1 MFSLDFRA
9 HSEVGLVRKNN
20 QDSGYASPTA
30 LVIADGMGGA
40 AAGDLASA
48 VAIHQVVLADGTH
61 TDDQLVPQLRGA
73 MRGANELIT
82 QLVAS
87 DHTLDGMG
95 TTFCGAFFSGTQL
108 GVVHIGDSRG
118 YLFRDGTLS
127 RLTHDHSWVQSL
139 VDEGKITEDEALVH
153 PHRSLVLKVL
163 NGHPNHEP
171 DTFTFEV
178 HEGDVVLFCSDG
190 LCGFTTDGVIAQALA
205 MDDLDAAMDV
215 LVRAAHD
222 GGGADNITISMARVV
237 PQDDVIDV
245 RPPLVLGAADEL
257 GAPVVPGAAAA
268 SSAGLDGDGAALAAS
283 ADDGSVLTPRAP
295 SPPSSS
301 GENSAAGAGLDE
313 TEVARY
319 SPTLDRPRPWRG
331 IAIALLALVVLAGLG
346 FGGYRWSQAQYY
358 IADNA
363 GTVAVYRGVR
373 VPVLTLSHLSESTDI
388 VTAELPRYHRER
400 VRASFSLH
408 SSAEA
413 ENALAEL
420 RRVAGACAPTD
431 PSASPTPSASTPA
444 ASTPAASTPAASTP
458 AGSASPPAPSASS
471 GSSSALGP
479 VSGSPAPSGSPSA
492 STSASDPGTASSTPA
507 ATAPSSGSTTNG
519 EC

>member
-1 MFSLDFRA
+1 MYSLDFRA

-48 VAIHQVVLADGTH
+48 VAIHQVVLADGAH
-61 TDDQLVPQLRGA
+61 TDDELVPRLRGA
-73 MRGANELIT
+73 MRRANELIT
-82 QLVAS
+82 ELVAS

-190 LCGFTTDGVIAQALA
+190 LCGFTTDAVIAHALG
-205 MDDLDAAMDV
+205 MDDLDAAMEV

-237 PQDDVIDV
+237 PQDDLIDV

-257 GAPVVPGAAAA
+257 GASLVPGAATGSPVAA
-268 SSAGLDGDGAALAAS
+268 VADGAGAEAS
-283 ADDGSVLTPRAP
+283 PDDGSSLTPLAP

-301 GENSAAGAGLDE
+301 GGASAAGVVLDE

-331 IAIALLALVVLAGLG
+331 IAITLLGLVVLAGLG

-363 GTVAVYRGVR
+363 GTVAVYQGVR

-408 SSAEA
+408 SAAEA

-420 RRVAGACAPTD
+420 RRVAGTCAPAD
-431 PSASPTPSASTPA
+431 PSASATPSSTPTATPSSTATATPSSTASAST
-444 ASTPAASTPAASTP
+444 
-458 AGSASPPAPSASS
+458 
-471 GSSSALGP
+471 SSSP
-479 VSGSPAPSGSPSA
+479 SPSGTPSGSPSA
-492 STSASDPGTASSTPA
+492 SVPGPVPGSSTPA
-507 ATAPSSGSTTNG
+507 ATAASSGSITNG